1 MENPFRYGEVATGE
15 YFTDRAAEL
24 AELETSV
31 RSGQNVVII
40 SPRRFGKTSLV
51 ARAVEHLRQEQVLV
65 AYLDLLRTPTKDR
78 LADHLASAIHAG
90 LVTPVER
97 VWQRAIDVFHRL
109 PIRPRVTVNPDGTP
123 SFEFTAGERHRD
135 IDRTIESLLELPGQI
150 AAERKRRVALVL
162 DEFQEVVAI
171 DPHLPALMRAIFQ
184 FQGEVA
190 HVFLGSKRHLMQRVF
205 TDENEPL
212 YRSAK
217 PLLLRPIGRD
227 DFAAFIRGRFT
238 ATQQHITEE
247 AIGGILAVTG
257 GQPHDTQQ
265 LCHFTWSLA
274 QLEQV
279 EATAP
284 LVDRA
289 VDDVIDAES
298 ARYTALWEAL
308 SAHQRLVL
316 AAVAAE
322 GEAVYSE
329 AYRERHR
336 LGAASSVRTSLERLV
351 ERDVVERSV
360 QGTYRVLDPFLRLWL
375 ARVMS
380 SPAL

>member
-24 AELETSV
+24 SDLEASI
-31 RSGQNVVII
+31 RSGQNVVVI

-51 ARAVEHLRQEQVLV
+51 TRAVEHLRRERVLV

-78 LADHLASAIHAG
+78 LADHLASAIHDG
-90 LVTPVER
+90 LVAPVER

-123 SFEFTAGERHRD
+123 SFEFAAGERHRD
-135 IDRTIESLLELPGQI
+135 IDRTIESLLELPGRI

-162 DEFQEVVAI
+162 DEFQEVIAI
-171 DPHLPALMRAIFQ
+171 DPHLPALLRAIFQ

-217 PLLLRPIGRD
+217 PLLLRPIPRAE
-227 DFAAFIRGRFT
+227 FAPFIRDRFA
-238 ATQQHITEE
+238 ATQQRIADE
-247 AIGGILAVTG
+247 AIARILEITG

-265 LCHFTWSLA
+265 LCHFTWSIA

-279 EATAP
+279 EAAAP
-284 LVDRA
+284 LVERA
-289 VDDVIDAES
+289 VDNVIDAES
-298 ARYTALWEAL
+298 ARYTALWDEL

-316 AAVAAE
+316 TAVAAE
-322 GEAVYSE
+322 GAAVFSE
-329 AYRERHR
+329 AYRVRHR

-351 ERDVVERSV
+351 ERDLVERSA
-360 QGTYRVLDPFLRLWL
+360 QGTYRVLDPFLGLWL
-375 ARVMS
+375 ERLMS
-380 SPAL
+380 PPAL